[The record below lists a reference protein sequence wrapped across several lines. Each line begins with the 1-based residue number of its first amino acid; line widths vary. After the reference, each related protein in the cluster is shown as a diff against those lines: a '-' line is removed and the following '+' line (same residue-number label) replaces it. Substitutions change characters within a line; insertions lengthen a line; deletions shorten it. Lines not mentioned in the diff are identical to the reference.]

1 MTITPFPP
9 VTIPH
14 VPTQDEL
21 PTEDNIPMET
31 QRHKTQMELLI
42 ETFYV
47 WLEEKE
53 QGYASG
59 NMFVYFSLEQLKNRN
74 FRGPDFFAVVNV
86 PKGERKS
93 WVVWEEGKAPDVVI
107 ELLSES
113 TAEAD
118 KNDKK
123 DIYQNQLRVPEYYWF
138 DPFNIEDFAGFSLQ
152 NGIYQPMIPNENR
165 SFISQRLG
173 LTLTYWQGN
182 YNTINTTWIRWAT
195 LDGEILPTYAEKAQK
210 EAQQARQEAQQAQQ
224 EAQQAIAQLQQTAKN
239 LLQQGMTVIQVA
251 QITGLSESQIQP

>member
-1 MTITPFPP
+1 MTS
-9 VTIPH
+9 TISSPISIPYL
-14 VPTQDEL
+14 PTQNEL

-47 WLEEKE
+47 WLED
-53 QGYASG
+53 QDRGYASG
-59 NMFVYFSLEQLKNRN
+59 NMLIYFSLDQLKNRD
-74 FRGPDFFAVVNV
+74 FRRPDFFAVLDV

-113 TAEAD
+113 TSEAD
-118 KNDKK
+118 KTEKK
-123 DIYQNQLRVPEYYWF
+123 NIYQNQLWVPEYYWF

-152 NGIYQPMIPNENR
+152 NGLYQPIIPNENK

-173 LTLTYWQGN
+173 LALVYWQGV
-182 YNTINTTWIRWAT
+182 YSTINTTWIRWAT
-195 LDGEILPTYAEKAQK
+195 LEREIVPTYAEKAQ
-210 EAQQARQEAQQAQQ
+210 QEAQC
-224 EAQQAIAQLQQTAKN
+224 AIAQLKQAAKK
-239 LLQQGMTVIQVA
+239 LLQQGMTITQVA
-251 QITGLSESQIQP
+251 QITGLSETELQAMENS